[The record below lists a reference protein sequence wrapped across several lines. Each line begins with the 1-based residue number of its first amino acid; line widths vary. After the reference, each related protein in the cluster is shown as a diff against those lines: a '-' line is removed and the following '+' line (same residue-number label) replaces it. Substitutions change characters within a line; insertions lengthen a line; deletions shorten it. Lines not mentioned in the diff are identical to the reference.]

1 MGDIEEMTRKPFP
14 RTRQKYACGPAAG
27 RFCLKH
33 FLDLDIPEV
42 RLVRE
47 MKTNTKNGYSTLPR
61 NLMKCLRMYGLTVT
75 PRRGMSIR
83 SLQNN
88 LAKGRLVIC
97 PFWDHYHVA
106 LYIEGDDIMFYES
119 INGRLKMSLS
129 EFERRWIDK
138 TEDLDVLD
146 SYGIV
151 VTK

>member
-1 MGDIEEMTRKPFP
+1 METRLFP

-33 FLDLDIPEV
+33 FLDLDLPEE

-47 MKTNTKNGYSTLPR
+47 MKTNTENGYTTLPR
-61 NLMKCLRMYGLTVT
+61 NLMKCLRSYGLKVT
-75 PRRGMSIR
+75 PKRGMSIR
-83 SLQNN
+83 SLKGH
-88 LAKGRLVIC
+88 LEKGRLVIC

-106 LYIEGDDIMFYES
+106 LYVEGDEITFFES
-119 INGRLKMSLS
+119 INGRLKMSLA

-138 TEDLDVLD
+138 TERLDVLD

-151 VTK
+151 VARQ